1 MTRYGTLVA
10 LDDASIIWK
19 QKGERERRLKLPA
32 PASVIL
38 GLVGPNGRI
47 DRVVIGDDY
56 GGVSFVSIPEME
68 LFERYVVGTSRIR
81 SICCSSISGESILV
95 GCEDG
100 KVIMVGQNVPDN
112 MVLLFELD
120 GPASALKVEGTNLH
134 IHQGWERKVVDW
146 LGEKTLMVPAL
157 SFFFE
162 SPWRVRY

>member
-32 PASVIL
+32 QASVIL

-56 GGVSFVSIPEME
+56 GGVSFVSIPGME
-68 LFERYVVGTSRIR
+68 LIERYVVGMSKIR
-81 SICCSSISGESILV
+81 SICCSSISGDSILV

-100 KVIMVGQNVPDN
+100 KVIMVGHNVPNN

-146 LGEKTLMVPAL
+146 LGEKTSMVPA
-157 SFFFE
+157 
-162 SPWRVRY
+162 

>member
-1 MTRYGTLVA
+1 MRQFRAVIRSLVTRYGTLVA

-19 QKGERERRLKLPA
+19 QKGERERRLKLA
-32 PASVIL
+32 AQASVIL

-56 GGVSFVSIPEME
+56 GGVSFVSIPGME
-68 LFERYVVGTSRIR
+68 LIERYVVGMSRIR
-81 SICCSSISGESILV
+81 SFCCSSISGDSILV

-100 KVIMVGQNVPDN
+100 KVIMVGHNVPNN

-134 IHQGWERKVVDW
+134 IHQGWDRKVVDW
-146 LGEKTLMVPAL
+146 LGEKTSMVPA
-157 SFFFE
+157 
-162 SPWRVRY
+162 

>member
-1 MTRYGTLVA
+1 MRQFRAVIRSLVTRYGTLVA

-47 DRVVIGDDY
+47 NRVVVGDDY

-100 KVIMVGQNVPDN
+100 KVIMVGQNVPNN
-112 MVLLFELD
+112 MVLLLELD

-146 LGEKTLMVPAL
+146 LGEKTLMVPA
-157 SFFFE
+157 
-162 SPWRVRY
+162 